1 MLTARC
7 HVIDRVV
14 YPYYAELNTDS
25 LTHTLVSI
33 TQLHGDEL
41 ISLMGEM
48 SKTRGNGSR
57 QGVFNGAS
65 TAVQRQ
71 NQNNRFKTN
80 KLNNRSKLV
89 FVKNIIIICGANE
102 WLNESCSK
110 SLQMGLHGKVT

>member
-71 NQNNRFKTN
+71 NQNNRFIN
-80 KLNNRSKLV
+80 YFFFKLV

-110 SLQMGLHGKVT
+110 SLQMGWHGKVT